1 MTAAEDVGPK
11 PERVVRADGPVM
23 TRARDP
29 GDVGRLSSQAATG
42 DALYLRPFTGGPS
55 RNRIVSWLQ
64 PGQRHLVLALV
75 PNGLSGE
82 SAITHA
88 LVLPCGSA
96 RPGWTWWTA
105 ELAGGEEP

>member
-1 MTAAEDVGPK
+1 MNSCRSHGPA
-11 PERVVRADGPVM
+11 RA
-23 TRARDP
+23 P
-29 GDVGRLSSQAATG
+29 GDMGQHDTASSRPDG
-42 DALYLRPFTGGPS
+42 LYLRPFMGGPS
-55 RNRIVSWLQ
+55 ANRIVSWLQ

-82 SAITHA
+82 AAITHA